1 MNLKS
6 VPLHVWTATCAASI
20 GLIDVVVFHHIWSG
34 CLLIAA
40 SVGLAAWAWKRFKDA
55 REAMAKQMS

>member
-6 VPLHVWTATCAASI
+6 VPLHVWTATCAATI

-40 SVGLAAWAWKRFKDA
+40 SVGLAAWAWKQFKDA
-55 REAMAKQMS
+55 REAVARQKR